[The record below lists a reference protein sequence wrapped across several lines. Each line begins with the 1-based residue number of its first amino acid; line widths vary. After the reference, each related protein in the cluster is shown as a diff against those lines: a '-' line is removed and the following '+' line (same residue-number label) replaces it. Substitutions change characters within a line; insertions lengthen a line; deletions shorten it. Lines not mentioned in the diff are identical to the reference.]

1 MCSRTNCSMRSSKI
15 SVFVFALMPP
25 ISHLAANSA
34 TQGVNSYVGAEGQE
48 EEARL
53 VEVDVVA
60 IEHRDV
66 EAALGQGP
74 SELVGHHGTGGT
86 CT

>member
-34 TQGVNSYVGAEGQE
+34 TQGVNSYAAG
-48 EEARL
+48 
-53 VEVDVVA
+53 VVA
-60 IEHRDV
+60 CLEIWP
-66 EAALGQGP
+66 AASLTWA
-74 SELVGHHGTGGT
+74 TGRKSLSR
-86 CT
+86 